1 MTEPHDPSDKP
12 EIPTET
18 TGLPPIPPVGQ
29 SYPPPGYAPQNYPA
43 GAYPGNYPPPPPPGA
58 YPPGP
63 PYPGY
68 GAPVPAAPK
77 NGLGIAALIVG
88 LLSLPAVFTVFGGFA
103 LGAIAVILGF
113 LGYRKAKSG
122 EASGPATVPAGLHR
136 KPGGPPEHHA
146 DAHALTLQRALV
158 PPPKSTKWRELLDIP
173 RPNVRFGGARGSE
186 SAGREVFDD
195 AFLHHRGQQ
204 LTVGVEEVA
213 GAQPAGVRGNR

>member
-122 EASGPATVPAGLHR
+122 EASN
-136 KPGGPPEHHA
+136 GGMA
-146 DAHALTLQRALV
+146 IGGIVLGALGIVVSVALLAFGF
-158 PPPKSTKWRELLDIP
+158 KMFNE
-173 RPNVRFGGARGSE
+173 FGGRDLMDCMREAGSD
-186 SAGREVFDD
+186 SA
-195 AFLHHRGQQ
+195 AQQ
-204 LTVGVEEVA
+204 QCQQDFTGNLEDRLSITLT
-213 GAQPAGVRGNR
+213 PTP